1 MFAATFIRLYPNAS
15 QANALAQQFGCA
27 RWAWNNALEETQR
40 LYKETGKGLG
50 YESMSGRLP
59 GLKREHEWLKKAN
72 AQVLQQS
79 LRNLS
84 KSFVNFFERR
94 ARYPRFK
101 AKFGPQS
108 VQFPQ
113 GVKVNEKRVFLPKVG
128 WFKAVI
134 HRPIVGEIKTVTVTC
149 EPCGHYYASILVDD
163 GRSAPAV
170 SFDGPVLGVDVG
182 LNVFAVTSD
191 KSHFA
196 NPKHLEKAERNL
208 KRKQRSLSR
217 KVKGSKG
224 RDKAR
229 QLVARVHERV
239 KNTRK
244 DFVHKVSTRLVNE
257 NQVIAVEDLN
267 VKGMLRNHSLAKSIA
282 DVGWGM
288 FTRFL
293 GYKAAR
299 VGKGLIKVNRFY
311 PSSKACNTCGRVRDK
326 LNLSARFWT
335 CDHCGASH
343 DRDEN
348 AARNIRDEAQ
358 RMIWAGII
366 PASAPGT
373 GAAAAGGN
381 VRRGRGRKSSVTQI
395 PVKAEAVAFMRQ

>member
-1 MFAATFIRLYPNAS
+1 MLTATRIRLYPNAT
-15 QANALAQQFGCA
+15 QVNALARQFGCA
-27 RWAWNNALEETQR
+27 RWAWNDALAETRR
-40 LYKETGKGLG
+40 LYQETGKGLG
-50 YESMSGRLP
+50 YESMTVRLP
-59 GLKREHEWLKKAN
+59 ALKQEHEWLKEAN
-72 AQVLQQS
+72 AQALQQS
-79 LRNLS
+79 LRHLS
-84 KSFVNFFERR
+84 RAFVNFFERR
-94 ARYPRFK
+94 GKYPRFK
-101 AKFGPQS
+101 DKFGPQS

-134 HRPIVGEIKTVTVTC
+134 HRPIIGEIKTVTVTRD
-149 EPCGHYYASILVDD
+149 PCGHYYASILTED
-163 GRSAPAV
+163 GQSIPES
-170 SFDGPVLGVDVG
+170 SFDGPVIGIDVG
-182 LNVFAVTSD
+182 LIDFAVTSD
-191 KSHFA
+191 NSHFE
-196 NPKHLEKAERNL
+196 NPKHLKQAEKNL
-208 KRKQRSLSR
+208 KRKQQKLAR

-224 RDKAR
+224 REKAR

-267 VKGMLRNHSLAKSIA
+267 VKGMLRNHSLAKAIS

-288 FTRFL
+288 FTQFL
-293 GYKAAR
+293 TYKTAR
-299 VGKGLIKVNRFY
+299 AGKGLIKINRFY
-311 PSSKACNTCGRVRDK
+311 PSSKACNACGCVRDK
-326 LNLSARFWT
+326 LDLSVRFWT
-335 CDHCGASH
+335 CDHCWSRH

-358 RMIWAGII
+358 RMIWAGIL

-395 PVKAEAVAFMRQ
+395 PVKAEAGMFTCQ

>member
-1 MFAATFIRLYPNAS
+1 MFTATRIRLYPTA
-15 QANALAQQFGCA
+15 AQENTMARQFGCA
-27 RWAWNNALEETQR
+27 RWAWNDALTETRR
-40 LYKETGKGLG
+40 LYQETGKGLG
-50 YESMSGRLP
+50 YESMTGRLP
-59 GLKREHEWLKKAN
+59 GLKQEHEWLKEAN
-72 AQVLQQS
+72 AQSLQQS

-84 KSFVNFFERR
+84 RAFVNFFERR

-101 AKFGPQS
+101 SKFDPQS
-108 VQFPQ
+108 IQFPQ

-134 HRPIVGEIKTVTVTC
+134 HRPIMGEIKTVTVTR

-163 GRSAPAV
+163 GRPVPAA
-170 SFDGPVLGVDVG
+170 SFNGPVLGIDVG
-182 LNVFAVTSD
+182 LIDFAVTSD

-196 NPKHLEKAERNL
+196 NPKHLKLAEKNL
-208 KRKQRSLSR
+208 KRKQQKLAR
-217 KVKGSKG
+217 KVKGSSG

-229 QLVARVHERV
+229 RLVARVHERV

-267 VKGMLRNHSLAKSIA
+267 VKGMLCNHSLAKAIA

-288 FTRFL
+288 LTQFL
-293 GYKAAR
+293 KYKTAR

-311 PSSKACNTCGRVRDK
+311 PSSKACNMCGCVRD
-326 LNLSARFWT
+326 NLDLSVRFWT
-335 CDHCGASH
+335 CGDCGASH

-381 VRRGRGRKSSVTQI
+381 VSRGRGRKSSVAQI
-395 PVKAEAVAFMRQ
+395 PVKAETVTVV

>member
-1 MFAATFIRLYPNAS
+1 MT
-15 QANALAQQFGCA
+15 
-27 RWAWNNALEETQR
+27 
-40 LYKETGKGLG
+40 
-50 YESMSGRLP
+50 GRLP
-59 GLKREHEWLKKAN
+59 GLKQEHEWLKEAN
-72 AQVLQQS
+72 AQSLQQS

-84 KSFVNFFERR
+84 RSFVNFFERR

-134 HRPIVGEIKTVTVTC
+134 HRPIMGEIKTVTVTR

-163 GRSAPAV
+163 GRSVPPV
-170 SFDGPVLGVDVG
+170 SFDGPVLGIDVG
-182 LNVFAVTSD
+182 LIEFAVTSD

-196 NPKHLEKAERNL
+196 NPKHLKRAEKNL
-208 KRKQRSLSR
+208 KRKQQKLAR
-217 KVKGSKG
+217 KVKGSKS
-224 RDKAR
+224 REKAR
-229 QLVARVHERV
+229 RLVARVHERV

-267 VKGMLRNHSLAKSIA
+267 VKGMLRSHSLAKAIA

-288 FTRFL
+288 FTGFL
-293 GYKAAR
+293 TYKTAR
-299 VGKGLIKVNRFY
+299 AGKGLIQVNRFY
-311 PSSKACNTCGRVRDK
+311 PSSKACNACGCVRDK
-326 LNLSARFWT
+326 MDLSVRFWT
-335 CDHCGASH
+335 CDDCGTHH

-366 PASAPGT
+366 PASTPGT

>member
-1 MFAATFIRLYPNAS
+1 VFTATRIRLYPNAT
-15 QANALAQQFGCA
+15 QGNTMARQFGCA
-27 RWAWNNALEETQR
+27 RWAWNDALAETQR
-40 LYKETGKGLG
+40 LYQKTGKGLG

-59 GLKREHEWLKKAN
+59 GLKQEHEWLKEAN
-72 AQVLQQS
+72 AQSLQQS

-84 KSFVNFFERR
+84 RAFVNFFERR

-101 AKFGPQS
+101 SKFDPQS
-108 VQFPQ
+108 IQFPQ

-134 HRPIVGEIKTVTVTC
+134 HRPIVGEIKTVTVTR

-163 GRSAPAV
+163 GRPVPVA
-170 SFDGPVLGVDVG
+170 SFNGPVLGIDVG
-182 LNVFAVTSD
+182 LIDFVVTSD

-196 NPKHLEKAERNL
+196 NPKHLKRAENNL
-208 KRKQRSLSR
+208 KRKQQKLAR
-217 KVKGSKG
+217 KVKGSRG

-229 QLVARVHERV
+229 RLVARVYERV

-267 VKGMLRNHSLAKSIA
+267 VKGMLCNHSLAKAVA

-288 FTRFL
+288 FTQFL
-293 GYKAAR
+293 EYKTTRA
-299 VGKGLIKVNRFY
+299 GKGLIKINRFY
-311 PSSKACNTCGRVRDK
+311 PSSKACNACGRVRDK
-326 LNLSARFWT
+326 LDLSVRFWT
-335 CDHCGASH
+335 CNGCGARH

-348 AARNIRDEAQ
+348 AACNIRNEAQ

-381 VRRGRGRKSSVTQI
+381 VSRGRGRKSSVTQI
-395 PVKAEAVAFMRQ
+395 PVKAEAVALMR

>member
-1 MFAATFIRLYPNAS
+1 MFTATRIRLYPNAS
-15 QANALAQQFGCA
+15 QANALERQFGCA
-27 RWAWNNALEETQR
+27 RWTWNNALEETQR

-94 ARYPRFK
+94 AGYPKFK
-101 AKFGPQS
+101 AKAGKQS

-113 GVKVNEKRVFLPKVG
+113 CVKINGKRVFLPKIG

-134 HRPIVGEIKTVTVTC
+134 HRPIVGEIKSVTVFK
-149 EPCGHYYASILVDD
+149 EPCGHYYASVFTND
-163 GRSAPAV
+163 GKQTPTA

-182 LNVFAVTSD
+182 LIDFAVTSD
-191 KSHFA
+191 GSHFE
-196 NPKHLEKAERNL
+196 NPKHLKKAEKNL
-208 KRKQRSLSR
+208 KRKQQSLSR
-217 KVKGSKG
+217 KVMGSKS

-229 QLVARVHERV
+229 KLAARVHERV
-239 KNTRK
+239 KNSRS
-244 DFVHKVSTRLVNE
+244 DFIHKVSTRLVNE
-257 NQVIAVEDLN
+257 NQVISVEDLN
-267 VKGMLRNHSLAKSIA
+267 VTGMLRNRHLSKAIS

-288 FTRFL
+288 LTRFL
-293 GYKAAR
+293 EYKTAR
-299 VGKGLIKVNRFY
+299 AGKGLIKVNRFY
-311 PSSKACNTCGRVRDK
+311 PSSKACNTCGRVRGK

-335 CDHCGASH
+335 CEHCGAQH

-358 RMIWAGII
+358 RMIGAGIT

-395 PVKAEAVAFMRQ
+395 PVKAETFAPVRR